1 MSKHEKTAI
10 AASLASATCSLL
22 GTPAATPVQAQ
33 EEPGWDLNTALLYYG
48 ENDDRVQDVSLNL
61 QAIRSFIDDRLLT
74 LGLAVDTLTGATPSG
89 AIPFDGPQTFTRPSA
104 RSTYTVPANTIPLDD
119 SFLDT
124 RVAANASWQQ
134 PLGRL
139 YSISAGVSASN
150 EYDYTHMG
158 VNAKLSRD
166 FNKRNTTVSAG
177 FAIAMDDIS
186 PVGGAP
192 VPLSQMLGEDDRS
205 NKTGDESK
213 DVLDFVLGVTQVVS
227 RNLLVQFNYSYSNA
241 TGYLNDPYKI
251 LSVVDGTTGDPVPL
265 VSIPDDDRPSH
276 LYRYE
281 NRPDE
286 RTKHS
291 IYGQAKYY
299 MGGKVLDLSYRYMTD
314 DWEIDSHTVDA
325 RLRWPVSDSSYL
337 EPHVRFYTQ
346 TAADFYRISLVDGD
360 PLPSFASADY
370 RLGEFDA
377 VTVGMKYGWQLRSG
391 HEMSVRLEYYMQDGD
406 APAGQ
411 VIGNQASQDLYPDLD
426 AIIAQ
431 FSYRFGW

>member
-48 ENDDRVQDVSLNL
+48 ENDHRVQDVSLNL
-61 QAIRSFIDDRLLT
+61 QAIRNFIDDRLLT
-74 LGLAVDTLTGATPSG
+74 LGLAVDTLTGATPNG

-104 RSTYTVPANTIPLDD
+104 RSMYTTPPDTIPLDD

-139 YSISAGVSASN
+139 YSVSAGVSASN
-150 EYDYTHMG
+150 EYDYTHLG
-158 VNAKLSRD
+158 ANLKLSRD
-166 FNKRNTTVSAG
+166 FNKRNTTLSAG
-177 FAIAMDDIS
+177 FAASMDDIS

-192 VPLSQMLGEDDRS
+192 VPLSQMLGEGDRS
-205 NKTGDESK
+205 NKTGDQSK
-213 DVLDFVLGVTQVVS
+213 DILDVIVGVTQVIN

-241 TGYLNDPYKI
+241 SGYQNDPYKI
-251 LSVVDGTTGDPVPL
+251 LSVVDGTTGDPVP
-265 VSIPDDDRPSH
+265 VAGIPNDDLPSH

-291 IYGQAKYY
+291 LYGQAKYY
-299 MGGKVLDLSYRYMTD
+299 MAGKVLDLSYRYMTD
-314 DWEIDSHTVDA
+314 DWDIDSHTVDA
-325 RLRWPVSDSSYL
+325 RLRWPIGDSNYL
-337 EPHVRFYTQ
+337 EPHVRYYTQ
-346 TAADFYRISLVDGD
+346 TAADFYRLSLIDGE
-360 PLPSFASADY
+360 PLPAFASADY

-377 VTVGMKYGWQLRSG
+377 VTVGLKYGWQLRSG
-391 HEMSVRLEYYMQDGD
+391 HEMSVRLEYYMQDGSP
-406 APAGQ
+406 PAGQ
-411 VIGNQASQDLYPDLD
+411 VIGNQSAQDLYPDLD